1 MRNEKTVAVIIPA
14 FNEEKSIAKVISAIP
29 EWVDDVLVVDNGST
43 DATIQKAEDAGATVI
58 TEPQKGYGAACY
70 RGIEKMQGADI
81 IVFLDAD
88 YSDYPEEMHRLVD
101 PITEG
106 RVQMVIGSR
115 ALGKAER
122 GSLTP
127 QQRYGNALACFLIK
141 LFWAKSYTDLGPFR
155 AISSTALRQINMQ
168 DRGFGWTVEMQI
180 RAIQEDMNVLEVPVP
195 YRKRIGKSK
204 ISGTVR
210 GTIMAG
216 TVILKTIFVAAL
228 KKKNS

>member
-14 FNEEKSIAKVISAIP
+14 FNEEQSIAKVIGAIP

-43 DATIQKAEDAGATVI
+43 DATIQKAEHAGATVI

-88 YSDYPEEMHRLVD
+88 YSDHPEDMHRLVD

-106 RVQMVIGSR
+106 CVQMVIGSR
-115 ALGKAER
+115 ALGKVER
-122 GSLTP
+122 GALTP

-141 LFWAKSYTDLGPFR
+141 LFWGKSYTDLGPFR
-155 AISSTALRQINMQ
+155 AISSKALRQVNMQ